1 MAMNP
6 FVFGRG
12 LRSAGDPYML
22 VIGMTGVRM
31 GDRFAQI
38 GCADGGRLAAIAGK
52 VGLSGSASA
61 IVPDESSA
69 SRARKGAAQAGVL
82 VDVGI
87 APPTKLPMDDGA
99 LDVVV
104 VDETGGLIGKLSE
117 PDRAAAVREIARV
130 LRPGGRVVF
139 VSAAPRSG
147 LSSLLSRASS
157 APPFAAGP
165 PLAAGG
171 FKSVRTLAEREGLV
185 FVEGVKPR

>member
-12 LRSAGDPYML
+12 LRSAGDPSML

-31 GDRFAQI
+31 GDRLAQT
-38 GCADGGRLAAIAGK
+38 GCARGGRRAAIAGK

-82 VDVGI
+82 VDVEI
-87 APPTKLPMDDGA
+87 APPAKLPLDDGA
-99 LDVVV
+99 VDVVV

-157 APPFAAGP
+157 APPLDAGP

-171 FKSVRTLAEREGLV
+171 LKSVRTLAEREGLV